1 MKDVPCPTLCI
12 HRAKW
17 IVPGDGIVISD
28 GAVATFGGKIVA
40 SGQAKAILL
49 SCHGETI
56 DHGASVLIPPLVNA
70 HCHLELSPLKWR
82 ISPSGSFS
90 SWVRSLVDARS
101 RISPDEWLPAV
112 MSAAH
117 GLFEGGVLG
126 IGDVGNLG
134 IASRA
139 LKEKDFP
146 PFSGIFYREIIQP
159 RGGPEDLQPFETGGF
174 PKGENGA
181 RVAISFGLSSH
192 AVFSASSQVIIRTKA
207 WDREHR
213 IPFQIHTAESPEE
226 MEFVLSGT
234 GPILDL
240 LKERGHRIAQEEIPG
255 CSPIRY
261 LHRLGVLDSNTV
273 CVHAIHVD
281 DDDLEILKK
290 TGASVCLCPRS
301 NLFLDVGIPQV
312 ERFAAAGIPFALGT
326 DSLASN
332 DTLSIFAEMSS
343 LASLAPT
350 IPPGRILTAATEHGA
365 RALGLSGPG
374 LDAEEGRQAPIGR
387 LDPGFRSTFLAI
399 RADGI
404 RDREVLEY
412 LVQGVRGPDP
422 VSWVGDPPRWE

>member
-1 MKDVPCPTLCI
+1 MKDVPCHPLCI
-12 HRAKW
+12 HRAEW

-28 GAVATFGGKIVA
+28 GAVVTFGGKIVA
-40 SGQAKAILL
+40 AGAAKAIRL
-49 SCHGETI
+49 SYHGKTI

-82 ISPSGSFS
+82 LSPSSSFS
-90 SWVRSLVDARS
+90 SWVNSLVEARS

-112 MSAAH
+112 MSAAK
-117 GLFEGGVLG
+117 GLFEEGVLG

-139 LKEKDFP
+139 MEKKDFP
-146 PFSGIFYREIIQP
+146 PFSGIFYREIIKP
-159 RGGPEDLQPFETGGF
+159 RGEPEDIKPFETGRF
-174 PKGENGA
+174 PKGKNGA
-181 RVAISFGLSSH
+181 GAAISFGLSSH
-192 AVFSASSQVIIRTKA
+192 AVYSASSQVIIRTKA
-207 WDREHR
+207 WDRERR

-226 MEFVLSGT
+226 MEFVVSGT

-240 LKERGHRIAQEEIPG
+240 LEERGHCITREEIPG
-255 CSPIRY
+255 CSPVRY
-261 LHRLGVLDSNTV
+261 LYRLGVLDSDTV
-273 CVHAIHVD
+273 CVHAVHVD
-281 DDDLEILKK
+281 EGDLEILKR

-350 IPPGRILTAATEHGA
+350 VPPGCILTAATEHGA
-365 RALGLSGPG
+365 RAIGLSEIGV
-374 LDAEEGRQAPIGR
+374 DAGENHPAPMGR
-387 LDPGFRSTFLAI
+387 LDPGFRATFLAI

-404 RDREVLEY
+404 RDGEVLEY
-412 LVQGVRGPDP
+412 LVHGVTGPDP
-422 VSWVGDPPRWE
+422 VSWICDPLRGA